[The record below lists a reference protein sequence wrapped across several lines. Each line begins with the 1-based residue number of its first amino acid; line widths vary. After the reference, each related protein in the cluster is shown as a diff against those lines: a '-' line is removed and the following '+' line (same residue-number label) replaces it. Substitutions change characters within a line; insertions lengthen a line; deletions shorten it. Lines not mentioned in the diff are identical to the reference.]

1 MWNGFFCCHYLPS
14 LRFAKCQ
21 LMGWESKVVLSK
33 RAKKLVR
40 LSKKKAKWFGY
51 ALWRLAYYLG
61 LNFRNQ
67 TNYFDHSYTHC
78 SKGIFFQKVHE
89 IFFFLPSFVS
99 FVIIVNI
106 TLKPL
111 TNYSEY
117 SFKSAELICFFQ
129 CKVFFLH
136 SDA

>member
-1 MWNGFFCCHYLPS
+1 MVFLLTLPS
-14 LRFAKCQ
+14 VITICKVSIDGMKIQGRIVEK
-21 LMGWESKVVLSK
+21 SKKVGSTL
-33 RAKKLVR
+33 
-40 LSKKKAKWFGY
+40 KKKAKWFGY
-51 ALWRLAYYLG
+51 TLWRLAYYLG

-78 SKGIFFQKVHE
+78 SKGVFFQKGHE
-89 IFFFLPSFVS
+89 IFFLPSFVS

-117 SFKSAELICFFQ
+117 SFKSAESICSFFQ

>member
-1 MWNGFFCCHYLPS
+1 MVFLLTLPS
-14 LRFAKCQ
+14 VITICKVSIDGMRIQGRIVEK
-21 LMGWESKVVLSK
+21 SKKVGSTF
-33 RAKKLVR
+33 
-40 LSKKKAKWFGY
+40 KKKAKWFGY

-78 SKGIFFQKVHE
+78 SKGIFFQKGHE

-106 TLKPL
+106 TLRPL

>member
-1 MWNGFFCCHYLPS
+1 MVFLLTLPS
-14 LRFAKCQ
+14 VITICKVSIDGMRIQGRIVEK
-21 LMGWESKVVLSK
+21 SKKVGSTF
-33 RAKKLVR
+33 
-40 LSKKKAKWFGY
+40 KKKAKWFGY
-51 ALWRLAYYLG
+51 TLWRLAYYLG

-78 SKGIFFQKVHE
+78 SKGVFFQKGHE
-89 IFFFLPSFVS
+89 IFFLPSFVS

-117 SFKSAELICFFQ
+117 SFKSAELICFFFQ

>member
-1 MWNGFFCCHYLPS
+1 MVFLLTLPS
-14 LRFAKCQ
+14 VITICKVSIDGMRIQGRIVEK
-21 LMGWESKVVLSK
+21 SKKVGSTL
-33 RAKKLVR
+33 
-40 LSKKKAKWFGY
+40 KKKAKWFGY
-51 ALWRLAYYLG
+51 TLWRLAYYLG

-78 SKGIFFQKVHE
+78 SKGVVFQKGHE
-89 IFFFLPSFVS
+89 IFFLPSFVS

>member
-1 MWNGFFCCHYLPS
+1 MVFLLTLPS
-14 LRFAKCQ
+14 VITICKVSIDGMKIQGRIVEK
-21 LMGWESKVVLSK
+21 SKKVGSTL
-33 RAKKLVR
+33 
-40 LSKKKAKWFGY
+40 KKKAKWFGY
-51 ALWRLAYYLG
+51 TLWRLAYYLG

-78 SKGIFFQKVHE
+78 SKGVFFQKGHE
-89 IFFFLPSFVS
+89 IFFLPSFVS

>member
-1 MWNGFFCCHYLPS
+1 MVFLLTLPS
-14 LRFAKCQ
+14 VITIC
-21 LMGWESKVVLSK
+21 KVSIDGMRIQGRIVEK
-33 RAKKLVR
+33 
-40 LSKKKAKWFGY
+40 SKKVGSTFKKKRAKWFGY

-78 SKGIFFQKVHE
+78 SKGIFFQKGHE

-106 TLKPL
+106 TLRPL

>member
-1 MWNGFFCCHYLPS
+1 MVFFVDITFRHYDLQSVNWWDENPRS
-14 LRFAKCQ
+14 YRRKEQKSWFDFQ
-21 LMGWESKVVLSK
+21 
-33 RAKKLVR
+33 
-40 LSKKKAKWFGY
+40 KKKAKWFGY

-78 SKGIFFQKVHE
+78 SKGVVFQKGHE
-89 IFFFLPSFVS
+89 IFFLPSFVS

>member
-1 MWNGFFCCHYLPS
+1 MVFLLTLPS
-14 LRFAKCQ
+14 VITICKVSIDGMRIQGRIVEK
-21 LMGWESKVVLSK
+21 SKKVGSTF
-33 RAKKLVR
+33 
-40 LSKKKAKWFGY
+40 KKKAKWFGY

-78 SKGIFFQKVHE
+78 SKGIFFQKGHE
-89 IFFFLPSFVS
+89 IFFLPSFVS

-106 TLKPL
+106 TLRPL